1 MVTTYEEACVVL
13 EMMPMNAQAMKFK
26 GFKVREIALRKLT
39 PIVYVLNGGQ
49 IPSWGEIPTPKYLPM
64 FIKDSFNPKDL
75 LTFTGVKQSHAL
87 IYTYPELLYTTEH
100 LAEYAGKT
108 FLRLYEQLYLNR

>member
-1 MVTTYEEACVVL
+1 MITTYEEACEVL
-13 EMMPMNAQAMKFK
+13 KIIPMNEQAMKFK
-26 GFKVREIALRKLT
+26 GFEIREIALRKLI

-49 IPSWGEIPTPKYLPM
+49 MPSWGEIPTPKYHPM

-75 LTFTGVKQSHAL
+75 LTFTEVKQSHVL
-87 IYTYPELLYTTEH
+87 IYTYPELLYTTEP